1 MRMCL
6 AFLAAALAA
15 AGGVAC
21 NSNSTSTLP
30 AVAATPVYGTD
41 TFNGTVAVQGFD
53 VKPFNVAISG
63 NVTVVLVA
71 AGPPST
77 ITMGVFIGQPAT
89 AGSSTC
95 LALSNATISGSASS
109 TPLLTGQLTVGAYC
123 VQIFDVGNQTGPINY
138 TISINHS

>member
-1 MRMCL
+1 MRMCVGVL
-6 AFLAAALAA
+6 SAVLVA
-15 AGGVAC
+15 AGAVAC
-21 NSNSTSTLP
+21 NNSSASTLP

-77 ITMGVFIGQPAT
+77 ITEGIFIGQPAT
-89 AGSSTC
+89 AGSLTC
-95 LALSNATISGSASS
+95 LALSGATTSGPAST
-109 TPLLTGQLTVGAYC
+109 TPILTGQLTVGAYC

>member
-6 AFLAAALAA
+6 AVLSAVLAA
-15 AGGVAC
+15 AGAVAC
-21 NSNSTSTLP
+21 NNSSASTLP

-41 TFNGTVAVQGFD
+41 TFNGTVAVQGSD
-53 VKPFNVAISG
+53 VKQFNVAISG

-71 AGPPST
+71 AGPPPT
-77 ITMGVFIGQPAT
+77 ITEGVFVGQPAT

-95 LALSNATISGSASS
+95 LALSNTYSGPAST
-109 TPLLTGQLTVGAYC
+109 TPILSGQLTVGAYC
-123 VQIFDVGNQTGPINY
+123 VQIFDVGFQTGPINY